1 MLKVYNLI
9 FRWNKMCLHVC
20 VCMMLAQTKIPN
32 CSCHIQ
38 MRWQH
43 SLSVPLR
50 PDWWG
55 DNSHCRMT
63 IWGCGGSV
71 CCTQSVSSRLHGDDS
86 QRGGGWE
93 DDRNEREGVRDKID
107 TVTREGRRRGED
119 GEWVKVRTS
128 TWRVL
133 TCLRLHVDIKDMS

>member
-1 MLKVYNLI
+1 M
-9 FRWNKMCLHVC
+9 
-20 VCMMLAQTKIPN
+20 
-32 CSCHIQ
+32 
-38 MRWQH
+38 
-43 SLSVPLR
+43 
-50 PDWWG
+50 
-55 DNSHCRMT
+55 
-63 IWGCGGSV
+63 

-133 TCLRLHVDIKDMS
+133 TCLRLHVGIKDMS